1 MRLALVSFLAALV
14 AAPLA
19 AQAAQPSTTWAVTLR
34 GTVTDNYEYSE
45 SRVDERRCRIRRIGM
60 SGRRLVF
67 QSARA
72 TRIQVARAEPV
83 ASYRPARLR
92 AVRITAGNTGGS
104 VTQTKF
110 CTGEPLE
117 RTRVECRATRA
128 APRLVRLGFRA
139 RRTTITFAR
148 PSRLT
153 TSVCGLTAPQPAG
166 WLHIAAA
173 RASHGA
179 LVAGRSRR
187 VFVFGEATEEVRIPG
202 PPLEIVRKTTVRWTL
217 TFRRVG

>member
-19 AQAAQPSTTWAVTLR
+19 AQAAQPPATWAVTLS
-34 GTVTDNYEYSE
+34 GTVTDDFAYSE
-45 SRVDERRCRIRRIGM
+45 GRVEERCRIRRMGR
-60 SGRRLVF
+60 SGRQLVF

-72 TRIQVARAEPV
+72 TRIQVARGEPV

-92 AVRITAGNTGGS
+92 AVRITGGTTGGS

-110 CTGEPLE
+110 CPGEPLE
-117 RTRVECRATRA
+117 TMKFECRATRA
-128 APRLVRLGFRA
+128 APRLARLGFRA
-139 RRTTITFAR
+139 RRTSIVFNR
-148 PSRLT
+148 PGTSNA
-153 TSVCGLTAPQPAG
+153 SVCGLAAPQPAG
-166 WLHIAAA
+166 WLHIATAP
-173 RASHGA
+173 ASHDA

-187 VFVFGEATEEVRIPG
+187 VFVRGTATEETRLPG
-202 PPLEIVRKTTVRWTL
+202 PPLEIVRKTAVRWTL

>member
-1 MRLALVSFLAALV
+1 MKLALVSFFVALV

-19 AQAAQPSTTWAVTLR
+19 AQAAQPPATWAVTLS
-34 GTVTDNYEYSE
+34 GTVTDNFEYSAG
-45 SRVDERRCRIRRIGM
+45 RVEERCRIRRIGT

-67 QSARA
+67 RSARA
-72 TRIQVARAEPV
+72 TRIQVARSSPV

-92 AVRITAGNTGGS
+92 AVRITGGTTGGS

-110 CTGEPLE
+110 CPGEPLV

-139 RRTTITFAR
+139 RRTTITFPR
-148 PSRLT
+148 PSRST
-153 TSVCGLTAPQPAG
+153 TSVCGLAAPQPAG
-166 WLHIAAA
+166 WLHVATAP
-173 RASHGA
+173 ASHDA

-187 VFVFGEATEEVRIPG
+187 VFVRGTATEETRVPG